1 MATISITV
9 TDEQAAALPFRT
21 DDDGE
26 KETVTQYVQ
35 RIIDYNAAHEIDQK
49 RQRDFDSLSVE
60 AKAKAIEEGKKV

>member
-9 TDEQAAALPFRT
+9 SDEQAAALPLMT

-35 RIIDYNAAHEIDQK
+35 RELDGAAKLGAKQK
-49 RQRDFDSLSVE
+49 RQRDWDSLSLE
-60 AKAKAIEEGKKV
+60 QKDKALEEGKKA